1 MSPLPPRARVTL
13 PPLDGR
19 TAITVVQI
27 LENVIDAIW
36 DAHREA
42 INEVR
47 SDLTTAPV
55 PSLRP
60 LPPKTT
66 TSSDPSTPRA
76 PQTT

>member
-1 MSPLPPRARVTL
+1 MSPPPPRARVTL

-55 PSLRP
+55 LSLRP
-60 LPPKTT
+60 PPTE
-66 TSSDPSTPRA
+66 DDGLF
-76 PQTT
+76 

>member
-1 MSPLPPRARVTL
+1 MSPPPPRAHVIL
-13 PPLDGR
+13 PPLDGP

-27 LENVIDAIW
+27 LENIIDAIW

-55 PSLRP
+55 PPLRP
-60 LPPKTT
+60 PP
-66 TSSDPSTPRA
+66 SEDDA
-76 PQTT
+76 LF

>member
-1 MSPLPPRARVTL
+1 MSPRTSRARVTL

-27 LENVIDAIW
+27 LENLIDAIW

-47 SDLTTAPV
+47 SDLTTVPV
-55 PSLRP
+55 SP
-60 LPPKTT
+60 LPPPPGE
-66 TSSDPSTPRA
+66 DDDLF
-76 PQTT
+76 